1 MGIIKIFNA
10 LERLVEIFMGVCLS
24 VMAILLVSN
33 VIMRY
38 FFNTGIPW
46 SEEFTRFLFIWIIF
60 LGAIGALKDNNHLGF
75 TSLIQKLPKK
85 AKLVV
90 YIISQAMVFAT
101 LVVFFIGSVRMTKMG
116 IHTLAP
122 ATEIP
127 LAFMYG
133 VGIPCSLAMMF
144 IVGYSLYKAFFVKGA
159 IDSLV
164 VLHES
169 EDDKII
175 EALEA
180 KNKEVAVK
188 NRVGAKKK

>member
-1 MGIIKIFNA
+1 MSILKIFDF
-10 LERLVEIFMGVCLS
+10 LERGVEIFMGVCLS
-24 VMAILLVSN
+24 VMGILLLSN

-38 FFNTGIPW
+38 FFNSGIPW

-60 LGAIGALKDNNHLGF
+60 LGAIGALKENSHLGF
-75 TSLIQKLPKK
+75 TSLIQKLPKT

-90 YIISQAMVFAT
+90 YIISQSLVLAC
-101 LVVFFIGSVRMTKMG
+101 LVVFFIGSIEMTKMG
-116 IHTLAP
+116 MHTLAP

-133 VGIPCSLAMMF
+133 VGIPCSFVMMF
-144 IVGYSLYKAFFVKGA
+144 IVGFSLYRAFFVKGA

-175 EALEA
+175 EELEA
-180 KNKEVAVK
+180 KNKG
-188 NRVGAKKK
+188 GAKKK